1 MRLLIAMFKH
11 ETNTF
16 SPVPTPLERFYR
28 GVPANA
34 SSAEAIDAFRGTG
47 LAIGGFIDVAERIG
61 AEIVV
66 ATAAEAQ
73 PSSPTDDA
81 TYERISQMILE
92 QVSRGGFDGILL
104 DLHGA
109 MVTQTLEDAEG
120 DLLKRL
126 RRIDPTTPVGVTL
139 DMHANLYEDMVANA
153 TVITGYH
160 TYPHV
165 DIHAAG
171 ARAAELIVRTIQG
184 EIRPV
189 MVWGNKPMLPHVM
202 RQGTHSEPNK
212 SLQARCVA
220 FEQGQALAASVFVG
234 FPHADISNAGLS
246 AVVCTDGNAA
256 LAGAMRDELL
266 EHAWRERQKF
276 VFEAEP
282 LQAAVTRAKQATQFP
297 VVLLDHCDN
306 SASGGSMDTTRV
318 LAEVLRQGLSNAVF
332 YAICDP
338 EAVQQALS
346 AGLGAQVTLS
356 IGGKT
361 PMPALKE
368 QNPPLTVTGRV
379 KLAFDGLYRNRG
391 PMYAGVRTD
400 LGPTVVLDTGAVE
413 IVLISNHQEPFD
425 LNCLSSV
432 GVDPLQKCFIILKSR
447 VHWRAGFGDLAR
459 DVIECDG
466 LGVTTSDY
474 SKLEFRKVRRPIFPL
489 DPL

>member
-1 MRLLIAMFKH
+1 M
-11 ETNTF
+11 
-16 SPVPTPLERFYR
+16 
-28 GVPANA
+28 
-34 SSAEAIDAFRGTG
+34 
-47 LAIGGFIDVAERIG
+47 
-61 AEIVV
+61 
-66 ATAAEAQ
+66 
-73 PSSPTDDA
+73 
-81 TYERISQMILE
+81 
-92 QVSRGGFDGILL
+92 
-104 DLHGA
+104 
-109 MVTQTLEDAEG
+109 
-120 DLLKRL
+120 
-126 RRIDPTTPVGVTL
+126 
-139 DMHANLYEDMVANA
+139 
-153 TVITGYH
+153 
-160 TYPHV
+160 
-165 DIHAAG
+165 
-171 ARAAELIVRTIQG
+171 
-184 EIRPV
+184 
-189 MVWGNKPMLPHVM
+189 
-202 RQGTHSEPNK
+202 
-212 SLQARCVA
+212 
-220 FEQGQALAASVFVG
+220 
-234 FPHADISNAGLS
+234 
-246 AVVCTDGNAA
+246 VCTDGNAA

-318 LAEVLRQGLSNAVF
+318 LAEVLRQGLDNAVF

-432 GVDPLQKCFIILKSR
+432 GVDPLQKRFIILKSR

-474 SKLEFRKVRRPIFPL
+474 SRLEFRKVRRPIFPL